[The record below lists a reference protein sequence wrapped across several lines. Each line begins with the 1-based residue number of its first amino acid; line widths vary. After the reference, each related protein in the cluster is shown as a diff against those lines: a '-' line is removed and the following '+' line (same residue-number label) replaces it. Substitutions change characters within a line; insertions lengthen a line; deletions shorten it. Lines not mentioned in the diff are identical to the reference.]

1 MSPDQLSESRTLE
14 EKRDW
19 ALAGKQRWEAKLEQA
34 DAQNDRARDLGGGIP
49 GFGGSGNQRAA
60 KQVRSAWS
68 SADRAWREATEKLEY
83 YTHKLRGYERRIAER
98 DRKRLTREDIVGA
111 TAIRTDTGWRLVV
124 RVNAKSVSV
133 TTGYSWVDR
142 IEFDRIHEVR
152 RPDKVTKGEA

>member
-1 MSPDQLSESRTLE
+1 MTADNHPDARTLE

-19 ALAGKQRWEAKLEQA
+19 ALAGKQRWKAKLEQA
-34 DAQNDRARDLGGGIP
+34 DAQSDRAHEMGGGIP
-49 GFGGSGNQRAA
+49 GFGGSGDQRAA

-98 DRKRLTREDIVGA
+98 DRKRMTREDIVGA
-111 TAIRTDTGWRLVV
+111 TAIKTDSGWRLVV
-124 RVNAKSVSV
+124 RVNTKSVSV

-152 RPDKVTKGEA
+152 KPEKEPSHD